1 MAHRKKRKSN
11 IKRKLKFTLI
21 LIIVFVFVL
30 YKYNQKNNI
39 IDIDVFTLSKSYLGS
54 INGIEI
60 EDKYKK
66 VIVEYLDLYTDSL
79 VNLKSRDVTKLFKD
93 SKGVEAYLT
102 QSTIDTLVFH
112 HSLQI
117 NDLKLKDAYY
127 DIDYKKIK
135 KNGNKITIDF
145 IENDYYKFKY
155 LDDITSSV
163 FGIENTI
170 VLNDD
175 NGNITIDS
183 LRVTRDNYVIYTSVL
198 DENFTKVDI
207 DNLKNKY
214 EKSIK
219 EESIKNKE
227 LFEYASNNKY
237 VPIKKCDNSYN
248 RQNAISYSYKYIEDR
263 NDYYLDYSNLG
274 GNCANFASQSI
285 HEGGVPMDIQGE
297 YEWKYYSDYLNED
310 NTKNGRSR
318 SWVSTYYFYEYAK
331 NNIGFGLCAEVDV
344 NLFYADVG
352 DIIHVGYKDDTKY
365 SHTTLVSK
373 VIKKDNKVIDIL
385 VNSNTTNLKDYPV
398 LAYVYF
404 NKRLIKILGYND

>member
-1 MAHRKKRKSN
+1 MAHKKKRKSN

-54 INGIEI
+54 TNGIEI

-79 VNLKSRDVTKLFKD
+79 VNLKSRDVSKLFKD
-93 SKGVEAYLT
+93 SKGSEAYLT

-183 LRVTRDNYVIYTSVL
+183 LRVTRDNIHRGGAYFHPDELPIEVEVI
-198 DENFTKVDI
+198 
-207 DNLKNKY
+207 
-214 EKSIK
+214 
-219 EESIKNKE
+219 
-227 LFEYASNNKY
+227 
-237 VPIKKCDNSYN
+237 
-248 RQNAISYSYKYIEDR
+248 R
-263 NDYYLDYSNLG
+263 
-274 GNCANFASQSI
+274 
-285 HEGGVPMDIQGE
+285 
-297 YEWKYYSDYLNED
+297 
-310 NTKNGRSR
+310 
-318 SWVSTYYFYEYAK
+318 
-331 NNIGFGLCAEVDV
+331 
-344 NLFYADVG
+344 
-352 DIIHVGYKDDTKY
+352 
-365 SHTTLVSK
+365 
-373 VIKKDNKVIDIL
+373 
-385 VNSNTTNLKDYPV
+385 
-398 LAYVYF
+398 
-404 NKRLIKILGYND
+404 